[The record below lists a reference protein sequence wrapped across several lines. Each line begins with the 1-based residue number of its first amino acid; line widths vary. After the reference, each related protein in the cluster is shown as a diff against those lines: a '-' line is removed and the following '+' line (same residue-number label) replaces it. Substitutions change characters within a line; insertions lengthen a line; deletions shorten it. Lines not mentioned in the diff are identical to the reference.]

1 MKITDLTRPDAEE
14 IAIQALVFLSADE
27 SRFQQYLSVTGLE
40 PGRIREAAAD
50 SNFLASVLDYLMQD
64 ESMLLQFCEIQG
76 HDPARLPVAN
86 RLLGGS
92 ATNSTG

>member
-27 SRFQQYLSVTGLE
+27 NRFQQYLTVTGLD
-40 PGRIREAAAD
+40 PGMIREAAAD

-76 HDPARLPVAN
+76 CDPSRLPVAN

-92 ATNSTG
+92 TTTSTG